1 MSQKGTRTNLVP
13 AVLLLVGLVLI
24 IAFDQITHQDAIA
37 IIATIALC
45 SAVVARWLL
54 RGRRF

>member
-1 MSQKGTRTNLVP
+1 MSQRGTRTNLVP

-24 IAFDQITHQDAIA
+24 IAFDQVTHQDAIA

-54 RGRRF
+54 RGRR